1 MPVPSTISWV
11 VMYVGKKREDGF
23 SKSILKGLGSME
35 MEWEEAEIDFPMR
48 QIHWRVGERT

>member
-1 MPVPSTISWV
+1 
-11 VMYVGKKREDGF
+11 MYVGKKREDGF

-35 MEWEEAEIDFPMR
+35 MEWEEAEIEFPMR